1 MNKDN
6 EPRRSVLN
14 VVLDHLGRSAAAFA
28 ALSGVATAAVASLVG
43 CGTDMVVPKVFCLFL
58 VANLCVW
65 TVICEALLVSIHRGR
80 HRPDSI
86 RRYGNTS
93 LAMVL
98 CGVAVGVCVACAVFT
113 AVPGWDALDSIWDS
127 VRSASVALV
136 ACSAGALAVPVIVL
150 ALMHVAGSDDGGA

>member
-1 MNKDN
+1 MNNDN

-14 VVLDHLGRSAAAFA
+14 VVLDHPGRSAAAFA

-93 LAMVL
+93 LVMVL
-98 CGVAVGVCVACAVFT
+98 CSVAVGVCVSCAVFT
-113 AVPGWDALDSIWDS
+113 AVPGWSPPTPFGT
-127 VRSASVALV
+127 RSAPPPSPSSHAPP
-136 ACSAGALAVPVIVL
+136 APWPSRSSSSP
-150 ALMHVAGSDDGGA
+150 